1 MVNLYY
7 FIGKSRK
14 FVFLLILGCIGLVRV
29 EAQLGVNLIINGNAE
44 RVPVID
50 TPASPLSPWTLGG
63 VDMGQQMGF
72 AHQGQWYLPDTASYP
87 GHFPPAQGGG
97 MRGAHSG
104 TYFFSAGTQ
113 DNSGS
118 TTTLTQSIDVSA
130 ITAGSNITFSF
141 SGFVSTDGGDVNS
154 VGSDILG
161 IQLRYKD
168 GSGTAKFTW
177 DTAWVAENINDYAWH
192 NLINS
197 HDVVPGDG
205 IQTVEITISADQ
217 ENTFEQNLN
226 GGIEAYFDDLS
237 LVGNLTV
244 LPIDLLDFTA
254 VQRTDHTVGLA
265 WQTGQESNSH
275 YIEVQRSGDGQH
287 FTPIGQ
293 VAAAG
298 NSNLVR
304 DYAFTDATPLAGN
317 NFYRLRLVDLDNSFK
332 YSKVLQIRPTV
343 AGKSIEVFSNPFHD
357 QIGLRIA
364 AIVSDRLVLSLM
376 DATGRT
382 CLKQSVNAQPGN
394 NFVNLYPSAGMAAGV
409 YFLHIQGSHTDQTIR
424 VLKQ

>member
-1 MVNLYY
+1 MV
-7 FIGKSRK
+7 
-14 FVFLLILGCIGLVRV
+14 LV
-29 EAQLGVNLIINGNAE
+29 
-44 RVPVID
+44 D
-50 TPASPLSPWTLGG
+50 
-63 VDMGQQMGF
+63 D
-72 AHQGQWYLPDTASYP
+72 
-87 GHFPPAQGGG
+87 
-97 MRGAHSG
+97 
-104 TYFFSAGTQ
+104 
-113 DNSGS
+113 
-118 TTTLTQSIDVSA
+118 
-130 ITAGSNITFSF
+130 
-141 SGFVSTDGGDVNS
+141 
-154 VGSDILG
+154 
-161 IQLRYKD
+161 
-168 GSGTAKFTW
+168 
-177 DTAWVAENINDYAWH
+177 
-192 NLINS
+192 
-197 HDVVPGDG
+197 

-217 ENTFEQNLN
+217 ENGFEQNLN

-237 LVGNLTV
+237 LVGNVTV

-376 DATGRT
+376 DATGRI